1 MASISKSQ
9 LTEIFE
15 RYQDIQ
21 EQTFLPVEP
30 ELTATRINV
39 MVANSLD
46 KPQEALEKIRG
57 TNNLTSVATF
67 LRGFEVGMSVG
78 LIYDRRKPDMDSA
91 AIGTGFLVA
100 PGVLITN
107 HHVISSR
114 EEAQQWGV
122 LMNYQRNLEGNLSTS
137 YAYAFAPDEL
147 FYTNE
152 YLDFTVVKV
161 VTQELNQSRKSITDF
176 GYLRLIEESG
186 KITKGEFA
194 ALIEHP
200 NGKPKQVVLFENAIL
215 YDRHPDF
222 LLYSTD
228 TDEGASGSPVF
239 NYEWVL
245 VALHHA
251 GVPSSLD
258 DLQEASNGE
267 IDENEYPKAAN
278 EGIRVSAIM
287 KQLKENHTQTYELIT
302 KAAQAPFSETLPAQP
317 FLDARPL
324 AAPLPSLESIQE
336 TKPMSENKE
345 SVTPMNNVAA
355 ETVIRLNIPLEIK
368 IGTPQLV
375 NTEAIRVDG
384 ELEKKTLTT
393 NDPVNRNIKNREGY
407 VADFLGE
414 LSIELES
421 LYKPFADKNLIAPT
435 LSEESELSYV
445 HFSVVM
451 HKVRRMCLLTA
462 VNIDGQQTVKV
473 PRNDN
478 WQLDGRMDLKYQ
490 LGNAVY
496 ANNDLDRG
504 HMVRREDPNW
514 GPDAKTANDD
524 TFHYTNSC
532 PQHKDLNQKTW
543 LNLEDY
549 VLNSTKTHQLKV
561 SVFTGPVLDEN
572 YVHYREALVPAQF
585 YKMVAMIRTDGTPSV
600 TGYLLT
606 QKEMISGLERV
617 MTDFVFGAFKTYQI
631 SLEKLEEI
639 TGLDLSSVKA
649 YDPLHKALER
659 VPREIEEAGDLVL

>member
-15 RYQDIQ
+15 RYQEIQ
-21 EQTFLPVEP
+21 NQTFLPLEP
-30 ELTATRINV
+30 ELTTARLQV
-39 MVANSLD
+39 MVENSLD

-67 LRGFEVGMSVG
+67 LRGFEVSMSVG
-78 LIYDRRKPDMDSA
+78 LIYDRRKPDMDRA

-100 PGVLITN
+100 PGILITN
-107 HHVISSR
+107 HHVIASK
-114 EEAQQWGV
+114 EEAQQYGV
-122 LMNYQRNLEGNLSTS
+122 LMNYQRNLEGNLSIS

-147 FYTNE
+147 FYTHAH
-152 YLDFTVVKV
+152 LDFTVVKV
-161 VTQELNQSRKSITDF
+161 VAQELKQAKKPITDF

-239 NYEWVL
+239 NYEWVV

-258 DLQEASNGE
+258 DLQQLGKGE

-278 EGIRVSAIM
+278 EGIRISAIM
-287 KQLKENHTQTYELIT
+287 KHLKENHSLAYELII
-302 KAAQAPFSETLPAQP
+302 KAALDPLTESIPVQP

-324 AAPLPSLESIQE
+324 AAPLPSLESLKE

-345 SVTPMNNVAA
+345 SIPSVTNASS
-355 ETVIRLNIPLEIK
+355 ETVIHLNIPLEIK
-368 IGTPQLV
+368 IGLPQVV
-375 NTEAIRVDG
+375 NAEAIVVSN
-384 ELEKKTLTT
+384 ELEKKTAVVS
-393 NDPVNRNIKNREGY
+393 DSVNRNIKNREGY
-407 VADFLGE
+407 KADFLEGFPI
-414 LSIELES
+414 LLES
-421 LYKPFADKNLIAPT
+421 LYKPFADKKLIAPT
-435 LSEESELSYV
+435 LQEESELKYV

-462 VNIDGQQTVKV
+462 VNMDGQKMVKV

-478 WQLDGRMDLKYQ
+478 WQLDGRMDVKYQ

-549 VLNSTKTHQLKV
+549 VLNSAKAHQLKV

-585 YKMVAMIRTDGTPSV
+585 YKIVAMVKTDGTPSV
-600 TGYLLT
+600 TGYILT

-649 YDPLHKALER
+649 YDPLNKALES